1 MAEQDRIVQC
11 LDLPLDWLTLLKM
24 CIVTDADGNFYLNM
38 YYANCEDCETLT
50 PAVACITNET
60 IEQLLRNIIVEDEC
74 GNPAISLT
82 GNICDACD

>member
-1 MAEQDRIVQC
+1 MATQDTIVQC

-24 CIVTDADGNFYLNM
+24 IIVTDADGNFYLNV
-38 YYANCEDCETLT
+38 YYNDAPDCEALT

-74 GNPAISLT
+74 GNPALALT
-82 GNICDACD
+82 GNICAVC